1 MNKGTLFKPL
11 PQPNIDD
18 WQSDAAFVKHFL
30 EGANPMVSKSFRFL
44 FLLIL
49 ESHID
54 THTLPPTQCHCV
66 PSQSRGDHLTFP
78 TERSSTLLRRLIFV
92 WSKKNICVVQKK
104 LFVLPDIYRFCAW
117 FEFQGLVRMLSR
129 FTRKSKPSLWA

>member
-54 THTLPPTQCHCV
+54 THTLSQTQCHCV
-66 PSQSRGDHLTFP
+66 PFSIKG
-78 TERSSTLLRRLIFV
+78 RSSHISHGTVVHPLMSV
-92 WSKKNICVVQKK
+92 DICVVPKKK